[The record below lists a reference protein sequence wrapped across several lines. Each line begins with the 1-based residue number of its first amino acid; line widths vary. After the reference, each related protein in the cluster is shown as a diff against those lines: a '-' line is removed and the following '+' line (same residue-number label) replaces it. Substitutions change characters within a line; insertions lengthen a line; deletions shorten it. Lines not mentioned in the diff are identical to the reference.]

1 MLIKKGGIT
10 RDIAT
15 NRLYEYKAK
24 GYAPLETPEA
34 TPAPPVAGGE
44 KPIDRMNTAELTQ
57 KAAELGVDIS
67 GATTN
72 KQRAEA
78 IQAHLDTKAKE

>member
-1 MLIKKGGIT
+1 MLIRKGGIT
-10 RDIAT
+10 RNIDE
-15 NRLYEYKAK
+15 NRLHEYRAK
-24 GYAPLETPEA
+24 GYAALDAEEDHTEA
-34 TPAPPVAGGE
+34 LDGGGG
-44 KPIDRMNTAELTQ
+44 KPIDRMNAAELKQ

-78 IQAHLDTKAKE
+78 IQAYRAELAKE

>member
-10 RDIAT
+10 RDIDEK
-15 NRLYEYKAK
+15 RLHEYKAR
-24 GYAPLETPEA
+24 GYAPCATQGNAPSAA
-34 TPAPPVAGGE
+34 TPF
-44 KPIDRMNTAELTQ
+44 DRMNTAELTQ

-67 GATTN
+67 GASTN

-78 IQAHLDTKAKE
+78 IQAHLDSLSRE